1 MKNKRILSL
10 LFLAVYLLFI
20 FYITLYSR
28 SFSLTHAC
36 RLELFYS
43 YGQWL
48 HGSAGTGKQIL
59 LNIALFVPAGYFL
72 AEALRAWNVKRA
84 GVLAFLIGFV
94 ITAAIEMIQ
103 YADGLG
109 CGELDDVF
117 NNALG
122 TALGVAIYKL
132 WDRLKDTGKRERYK
146 TWVAVTF
153 LLAGII
159 GCNMV
164 TPASLRP
171 LQMLDQ
177 LDFAVDGLSSQDNR
191 FLLQGTCRAY
201 NVETPVYQILLQG
214 EKSGRIYKADTLPD
228 GDRFEAVLPAMPE
241 EKAEVLVKFKIYSP
255 WHTSVYIN
263 KDRVEYVRSNVK
275 EPDITGTD
283 LEHIVRE
290 GVLQVYEPVYNVYVY
305 QLDHKLYWLI
315 GTPLDKR
322 TTVLCYVHT
331 NEPEKLPEKVRKYKR
346 VNLNFRAGSKNEIT
360 RTMRCGKYRV
370 FVRDIPT
377 EYHVTAVRTGFY
389 ENRKFTWDR
398 YFRVK

>member
-1 MKNKRILSL
+1 
-10 LFLAVYLLFI
+10 
-20 FYITLYSR
+20 
-28 SFSLTHAC
+28 
-36 RLELFYS
+36 
-43 YGQWL
+43 
-48 HGSAGTGKQIL
+48 
-59 LNIALFVPAGYFL
+59 
-72 AEALRAWNVKRA
+72 
-84 GVLAFLIGFV
+84 
-94 ITAAIEMIQ
+94 MIQ

-117 NNALG
+117 NNVLG
-122 TALGVAIYKL
+122 AALGVVIYNL

-146 TWVAVTF
+146 TWVAVAF
-153 LLAGII
+153 LAAGVI
-159 GCNMV
+159 GCHMI
-164 TPASLRP
+164 TPAALRP

-177 LDFAVDGLSSQDNR
+177 LDFAVDGLSLQDNR

-201 NVETPVYQILLQG
+201 NVETPAYQILLQG
-214 EKSGRIYKADTLPD
+214 EKSGRIYKADTVTE
-228 GDRFEAVLPAMPE
+228 GGRFEALLPAIPE

-263 KDRVEYVRSNVK
+263 KDRVEYVRGNVK
-275 EPDITGTD
+275 EPDIAGTD
-283 LEHIVRE
+283 LEHIVRD
-290 GVLQVYEPVYNVYVY
+290 GMLQVYEPVYNVYVY

-389 ENRKFTWDR
+389 ENRKVTWDR